1 MTIQDSKILRMSPI
15 VFTYYKENE
24 QEREQVDNAERK
36 RERERV
42 TKPGLAG
49 NANQST

>member
-1 MTIQDSKILRMSPI
+1 MTIQDSKILRMNPI
-15 VFTYYKENE
+15 VFTYYKENA
-24 QEREQVDNAERK
+24 QVDNAERK